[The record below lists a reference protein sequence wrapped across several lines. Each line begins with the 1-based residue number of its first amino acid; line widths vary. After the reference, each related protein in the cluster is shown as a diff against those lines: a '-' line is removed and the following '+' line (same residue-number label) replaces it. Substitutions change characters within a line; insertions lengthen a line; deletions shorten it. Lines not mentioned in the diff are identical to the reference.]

1 MFLYPILHFRNTYL
15 IKHSVL
21 NDQRTHCLDDVN
33 TEGSGN
39 VGVLAIQQPDAAV
52 NPRKFY

>member
-1 MFLYPILHFRNTYL
+1 ML

-21 NDQRTHCLDDVN
+21 NDQKTCYPDEVN

-39 VGVLAIQQPDAAV
+39 VGVLAIQRPDASINA
-52 NPRKFY
+52 RKFN